1 MALPDPINHQQFL
14 LTLNTSELP
23 VVKDALPGV
32 DIWPLFLDAENG
44 TWVIRAHFQPG
55 ITLPCHFHTGTVH
68 FYTLSGCWYYLE
80 YPDQKQ
86 TAGSYLY
93 EPGGSV
99 HTLHT
104 PEDNEGVTDGFII
117 VNGCNINF
125 DEDGNYIN
133 TMDAGWIEQAIV
145 TAARDQGHGTP
156 RYIKPKRGA
165 GYSDED

>member
-86 TAGSYLY
+86 TAGSYL
-93 EPGGSV
+93 
-99 HTLHT
+99 
-104 PEDNEGVTDGFII
+104 
-117 VNGCNINF
+117 
-125 DEDGNYIN
+125 
-133 TMDAGWIEQAIV
+133 
-145 TAARDQGHGTP
+145 
-156 RYIKPKRGA
+156 
-165 GYSDED
+165 